1 MRAVPHPPRAAALLG
16 RPSGRPFF
24 VCTAPPPDAGISG
37 GSLISYPLPALA
49 GLFWLAWRIKRD
61 GEAALASL
69 ARRLDRE
76 LERLRAA
83 LAQHRLD
90 VATGYASLAALES
103 VEERLTAHLLRIE
116 AKLDGR
122 GQP

>member
-1 MRAVPHPPRAAALLG
+1 MTDGLSFNAWI
-16 RPSGRPFF
+16 
-24 VCTAPPPDAGISG
+24 TAFE
-37 GSLISYPLPALA
+37 LPAMA
-49 GLFWLAWRIKRD
+49 GLFWLAWRIRRD
-61 GEAALASL
+61 GETALQNL
-69 ARRLDRE
+69 AIRLDRE

-83 LAQHRLD
+83 LAQHKLD

-122 GQP
+122 GPA